1 MSFIAHFIDN
11 NWKLQKKI
19 LSQIKVKDIVK
30 RIWQKNVEI
39 CLDEWELN
47 QVFSVTVDNA
57 SSNDLGI
64 QHLKKRFIFSFN
76 VRLKGDY
83 IHMRC
88 CAHIL
93 YLIVK
98 YGLKHVKEIILR
110 IRAAIKYIRSS
121 PSRLAKFKGYAEQE
135 KILYNGLVC
144 LDMETRWNSTYLMLE
159 AAIKYQK
166 TFDRLEMEYKKYVD
180 DLQRRHNVP
189 S

>member
-1 MSFIAHFIDN
+1 
-11 NWKLQKKI
+11 
-19 LSQIKVKDIVK
+19 
-30 RIWQKNVEI
+30 
-39 CLDEWELN
+39 
-47 QVFSVTVDNA
+47 
-57 SSNDLGI
+57 
-64 QHLKKRFIFSFN
+64 
-76 VRLKGDY
+76 
-83 IHMRC
+83 MRC

-98 YGLKHVKEIILR
+98 YGLKHVKEIVLR

-180 DLQRRHNVP
+180 DLQRRHSVP